1 MGSRSSSSASSSTTN
16 QQDNRI
22 IAGDGAFVVG
32 PDGTYQSTI
41 DNSIGVTSTNST
53 STSNSGNTTIS
64 DSGNWDWNT
73 SNSTTSNDDNSLNV
87 TTSTSNSTT
96 DSGNWNWNTSNTSTT
111 TNSGGNWDWNT
122 SNTTST
128 DSHDTYTLS
137 DSGALATAQ
146 AISATNAEFLG
157 LAAETQ
163 SETLQFVAQMSAD
176 QLAATGDSMTEM
188 FTYGADQNRQAW
200 ESTLAAS
207 QGLIGQMLGQAAAT
221 TASAKE
227 IANAAIS
234 SFMPTDNKNADT
246 ARYALYAGLAFL
258 AYKALK

>member
-1 MGSRSSSSASSSTTN
+1 MSGLFGGTGVSNDDTSTSNSSTTTN
-16 QQDNRI
+16 QQDNRVV
-22 IAGDGAFVVG
+22 AGDGAVVVG
-32 PDGTYQSTI
+32 QDGQYTQ
-41 DNSIGVTSTNST
+41 DNSFGLYSSSSNSTN
-53 STSNSGNTTIS
+53 TTN
-64 DSGNWDWNT
+64 SGNWDWYAN
-73 SNSTTSNDDNSLNV
+73 TTSQDDNSLNV
-87 TTSTSNSTT
+87 TTSTDSSN
-96 DSGNWNWNTSNTSTT
+96 SGNWDWNTSNTTNT

-122 SNTTST
+122 SN

-137 DSGALATAQ
+137 DSGAMATAQ

-163 SETLQFVAQMSAD
+163 GDTLQFIAQMSAD

-227 IANAAIS
+227 IAQSAIS
-234 SFMPTDNKNADT
+234 SFMPTDNKNSDT
-246 ARYALYAGLAFL
+246 MRWAVIGALAFL
-258 AYKALK
+258 AWRALK